1 MDGGEKKEP
10 ALIADCCW
18 WKAVCP
24 SVDLLMKGKQR
35 HAFPSLAL
43 ISPLSRGP
51 LWTHIGGGWME
62 GNAPQTERRR
72 RGTKGKQKGRVG
84 GYLFLLCCCQCVSVK
99 IIWTSVNEA
108 QICGCFDF
116 RVYMHTFIYI
126 YISTVNMFMKQ
137 PGTVVWLI
145 ICWNTVLVAWLPSS
159 SIANYI
165 ACSCLTSASMI
176 HYSTSPSPTPSAP
189 VTPPSFFFFIFLKS
203 SLQLFWK
210 VWPFSFFYTLS

>member
-18 WKAVCP
+18 WKAACP

-126 YISTVNMFMKQ
+126 YIYCKYVHET
-137 PGTVVWLI
+137 
-145 ICWNTVLVAWLPSS
+145 AWYSCVT
-159 SIANYI
+159 NYLLKHCI
-165 ACSCLTSASMI
+165 SCMI
-176 HYSTSPSPTPSAP
+176 TKLLYS
-189 VTPPSFFFFIFLKS
+189 
-203 SLQLFWK
+203 
-210 VWPFSFFYTLS
+210 